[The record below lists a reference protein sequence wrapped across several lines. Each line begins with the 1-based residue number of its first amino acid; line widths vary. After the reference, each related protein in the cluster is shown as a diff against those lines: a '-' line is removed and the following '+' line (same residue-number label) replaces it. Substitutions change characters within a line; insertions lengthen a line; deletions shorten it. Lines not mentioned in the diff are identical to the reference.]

1 MFAWPWMPATVHY
14 EKAWA
19 ETIRAEPGVEED
31 TINEYD
37 ENLRNGDY
45 CKSREDDKR
54 EAISAAMLQNNLQA
68 SLKK

>member
-1 MFAWPWMPATVHY
+1 MFAWPWMSVTVHY

-19 ETIRAEPGVEED
+19 ERIRAEPGVEED

-37 ENLRNGDY
+37 ENVRNGDY
-45 CKSREDDKR
+45 YKSREDDKR
-54 EAISAAMLQNNLQA
+54 EAISAAMLQYNLQA